1 MRGILEILAPI
12 SAYQPSKEVL
22 QDGSLFQRP
31 AKVFKCADF
40 SILEMIPLIAASLS
54 DGWVNDVAV

>member
-1 MRGILEILAPI
+1 MRGILEILAFI
-12 SAYQPSKEVL
+12 SAYQPSKEFL

-40 SILEMIPLIAASLS
+40 SILEMIPLIATTLS